1 MEYINQLKML
11 QLGSDSHVD
20 LEKVFNKKQTFDRLA
35 ALFPTAKGKL
45 LSYEERK
52 ADANHSTTLVYGEIK
67 FEPFAIAI
75 EKIKR
80 KYGGL
85 AEPGKGVYYDIGS
98 GTGKP
103 VFAAVLMHSFE
114 RAVGIEIL
122 ESLHNAALET
132 LKFWNSDILKMVSS
146 APSDGEATDPITNA
160 PEATAP
166 ALDRPQ
172 TKIDFVRGDIT
183 RLVSWCNVFI
193 SEQLWRC
200 VNSLL

>member
-75 EKIKR
+75 EDEYIAKNFR
-80 KYGGL
+80 L
-85 AEPGKGVYYDIGS
+85 LFEFVWTTLGS
-98 GTGKP
+98 K
-103 VFAAVLMHSFE
+103 A
-114 RAVGIEIL
+114 R
-122 ESLHNAALET
+122 
-132 LKFWNSDILKMVSS
+132 
-146 APSDGEATDPITNA
+146 
-160 PEATAP
+160 
-166 ALDRPQ
+166 
-172 TKIDFVRGDIT
+172 
-183 RLVSWCNVFI
+183 
-193 SEQLWRC
+193 
-200 VNSLL
+200 